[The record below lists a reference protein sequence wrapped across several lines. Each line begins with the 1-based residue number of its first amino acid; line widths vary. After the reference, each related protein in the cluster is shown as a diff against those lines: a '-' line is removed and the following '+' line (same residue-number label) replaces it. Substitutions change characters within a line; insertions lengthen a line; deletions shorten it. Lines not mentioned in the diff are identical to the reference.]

1 MGGFMNDIT
10 DLKRLAEETKRK
22 MTKSVEST
30 KKEFQNI
37 RTGRASIA
45 LVEGISVNYYN
56 TPTPIKN
63 LGTITTPDARTIQI
77 QPWDATAVAEIEKSI
92 LKSDLG
98 LTPINDGKIL
108 RIQIPALTEERR
120 NELTKVVRKVAEEGR
135 ISIRNARHEA
145 IEQVKKLEKA
155 KTVPEDMSHSSQK
168 EIQKFTDQFIA
179 QVDEALKHKEAEI
192 HSI

>member
-1 MGGFMNDIT
+1 MADFAQIKTVIEDMKKQMMKGT
-10 DLKRLAEETKRK
+10 EA
-22 MTKSVEST
+22 T

-63 LGTITTPDARTIQI
+63 LGTITTPDAKTIQI
-77 QPWDATAVAEIEKSI
+77 TPWDVTAVGEIEKAI

-98 LTPINDGKIL
+98 LTPMNDGKVL
-108 RIQIPALTEERR
+108 RIQIPSLTEERR
-120 NELTKVVRKVAEEGR
+120 NELTRVVRKVAEEGR
-135 ISIRNARHEA
+135 ISIRNSRHEA
-145 IEQVKKLEKA
+145 IERIKKLEKA
-155 KTVPEDMSHSSQK
+155 KTIPEDASFAAQKDIQKVTDQIITQIDELLKQK
-168 EIQKFTDQFIA
+168 ET
-179 QVDEALKHKEAEI
+179 EI

>member
-1 MGGFMNDIT
+1 MNDIT
-10 DLKRLAEETKRK
+10 DVKRLTEETRKK
-22 MTKSVEST
+22 MTKGLEST

-45 LVEGISVNYYN
+45 LVEGIQVNYYN

-63 LGTITTPDARTIQI
+63 LGTISTPDAKTIQI
-77 QPWDATAVAEIEKSI
+77 QPWDVTAVAEIEKAI

-98 LTPINDGKIL
+98 LTPVNDGKIL

-120 NELTKVVRKVAEEGR
+120 NELTKVVRKTAEEGR

-145 IEQVKKLEKA
+145 IEQVKKLEKG
-155 KTVPEDMSHSSQK
+155 KTIPEDISHGAQK
-168 EIQKFTDQFIA
+168 EIQKITDQFIA
-179 QVDEALKHKEAEI
+179 QIEEALKHKETEI

>member
-1 MGGFMNDIT
+1 MTEIIDV
-10 DLKRLAEETKRK
+10 KKLAEEMKKK
-22 MTKSVEST
+22 MTKGVEST

-45 LVEGISVNYYN
+45 LVEGIQVNYYN

-63 LGTITTPDARTIQI
+63 LGTISTPDPKTIQI
-77 QPWDATAVAEIEKSI
+77 QPWDASAVGEIEKAI

-108 RIQIPALTEERR
+108 RIQIPSLTDERR
-120 NELTKVVRKVAEEGR
+120 NDLTKVIRKVAEEGR

-155 KTVPEDMSHSSQK
+155 KTIPEDMSHSSQK
-168 EIQKFTDQFIA
+168 EIQKITDQLIA
-179 QVDEALKHKEAEI
+179 QIDEALKHKEAEI
-192 HSI
+192 HAI

>member
-1 MGGFMNDIT
+1 MNDIT
-10 DLKRLAEETKRK
+10 DLKHLADETRKRMNK
-22 MTKSVEST
+22 TLEST
-30 KKEFQNI
+30 KKEFQNV

-63 LGTITTPDARTIQI
+63 LGTISTPDAKTIQI
-77 QPWDATAVAEIEKSI
+77 QPWDITAVAEIEKAI

-98 LTPINDGKIL
+98 LIPANDGKIL

-120 NELTKVVRKVAEEGR
+120 AELTKVVRKVAEEGR
-135 ISIRNARHEA
+135 VSIRNSRHEA
-145 IEQVKKLEKA
+145 IEQIKKLEKA

-168 EIQKFTDQFIA
+168 EIQKITDQIIA
-179 QVDEALKHKEAEI
+179 LIDEALAHKEIEVHAI
-192 HSI
+192 

>member
-1 MGGFMNDIT
+1 MNDFT
-10 DLKRLAEETKRK
+10 DLKKLGEETKKR

-63 LGTITTPDARTIQI
+63 LGTISTPDARTIQI
-77 QPWDATAVAEIEKSI
+77 QPWDVSAVAEIEKAI

-98 LTPINDGKIL
+98 LTPANDGKVL
-108 RIQIPALTEERR
+108 RIQIPGLTDERR
-120 NELTKVVRKVAEEGR
+120 AELTKVIRRVAEEGR
-135 ISIRNARHEA
+135 VSIRNSRHES

-155 KTVPEDMSHSSQK
+155 KTVPEDLSHTSQK

-179 QVDEALKHKEAEI
+179 QIDEALKHKETEI